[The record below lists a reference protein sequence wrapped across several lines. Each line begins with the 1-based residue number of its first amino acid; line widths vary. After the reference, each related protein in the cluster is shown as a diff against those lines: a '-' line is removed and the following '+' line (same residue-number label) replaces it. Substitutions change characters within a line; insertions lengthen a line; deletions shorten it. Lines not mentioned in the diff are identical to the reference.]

1 MPVDLDAPN
10 RAGMRLFGAAAQTG
24 SKWTYTPQGGDPF
37 DIDVIYDEAW
47 STLGVQGIGRGGFAP
62 VSTTK
67 PAILMRL
74 KDVPQG
80 IFLKQDDTMRDNAS
94 ARSFSVA
101 DAQPDGMGCMRLML
115 NEIT

>member
-24 SKWTYTPQGGDPF
+24 SKWTYTPQGGQPF

-47 STLGVQGIGRGGFAP
+47 ATIAVQAMGRGAIAP

-67 PAILMRL
+67 PAVLVRL
-74 KDVPQG
+74 ADVPQG
-80 IFLKQDDTMRDNAS
+80 VILQQDDALLDHVK
-94 ARSFSVA
+94 ARTFTVA
-101 DAQPDGMGCMRLML
+101 DTQPDGMGCMRLFL
-115 NEIT
+115 NETT